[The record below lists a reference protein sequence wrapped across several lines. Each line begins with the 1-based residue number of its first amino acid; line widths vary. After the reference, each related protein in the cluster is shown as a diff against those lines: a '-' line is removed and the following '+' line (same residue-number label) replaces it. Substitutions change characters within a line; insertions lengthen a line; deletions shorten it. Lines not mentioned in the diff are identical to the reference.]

1 MITLWI
7 PTRMPGLNELFE
19 ARMVRSRNAG
29 SPKQWNRYSDMK
41 RQWGSN
47 IKLLCFKRRFE
58 FIERS
63 CFTYLF
69 VEPNRGRDK
78 SNVIGGGVK
87 LIEDGLIE
95 AGIIK
100 GDGWAVV
107 NDIRPYV
114 IEREFAGVL
123 MVAHETRVLERDE
136 MIELMEKEYERGREE
151 GKGASGSTGARGV
164 RAGNPGDEPVRSSN
178 RKPARGRARAGGEL
192 PVEPKV
198 GSGQ

>member
-1 MITLWI
+1 
-7 PTRMPGLNELFE
+7 
-19 ARMVRSRNAG
+19 MVRSRNSG

-41 RQWGSN
+41 KQWGSN

-95 AGIIK
+95 SGVIK

-107 NDIRPYV
+107 NDIRSYV

-136 MIELMEKEYERGREE
+136 MVQLMEKEYERTQAE
-151 GKGASGSTGARGV
+151 RGI
-164 RAGNPGDEPVRSSN
+164 RAGDSRDEPVRPSN

-198 GSGQ
+198 GSEQ